1 MSEEIEN
8 KLNTI
13 PVIKQLVALGKT
25 IKPTSLEGLSVY
37 DILELYVIGIFKG
50 AFSYRASA
58 VAFSFFMA
66 LFPFALFLLNLI
78 AIWFKGDKEK
88 ELGLP
93 FSPLCDRNNT
103 PIAQSQIG
111 FINFIVE
118 PSMAVMGDMIDKIF
132 EQILS
137 DEQSRGSKSDLTDS
151 SSDM

>member
-66 LFPFALFLLNLI
+66 LFPFALFIFNLI
-78 AIWFKGDKEK
+78 PNIPLKYFKKD
-88 ELGLP
+88 
-93 FSPLCDRNNT
+93 F
-103 PIAQSQIG
+103 
-111 FINFIVE
+111 FNFVAE
-118 PSMAVMGDMIDKIF
+118 CVTTKTF
-132 EQILS
+132 
-137 DEQSRGSKSDLTDS
+137 
-151 SSDM
+151 